1 MPFTQC
7 SFNLV
12 LKFRLCITADCQERR
27 EGGKSGKLVNDICAF
42 KFALAQSAPSVSV
55 QEEAADGKRQRKR
68 CSAVDPGNVR
78 SLGSAVVNA
87 LIYRCLVTTW
97 AQPQSRGHSHHGKG
111 AETLHFIHIILVC
124 WRNFSFLLVFGGRAL
139 PKAFLHNFFDE
150 NLKDSHN
157 SI

>member
-97 AQPQSRGHSHHGKG
+97 AQPQSRGHSQHLPHAMARGLKRSTSSTG
-111 AETLHFIHIILVC
+111 SWSA
-124 WRNFSFLLVFGGRAL
+124 GGIWV
-139 PKAFLHNFFDE
+139 
-150 NLKDSHN
+150 SC
-157 SI
+157 